1 MASCD
6 APGLMPIS
14 EAKAIIASQIT
25 SVLQN
30 TNSSKTT
37 TSNVNAD
44 EQCELQHLV
53 DRVLAQDVVSP
64 INVPAY
70 DNSAMDGYAFS
81 YDTAKS
87 NEPMTL
93 VGKSFAGDAF
103 KGAVQ
108 AGECVRIMTG
118 AELPQGVDTV
128 VMQEETSSAENKQAV
143 QISLLSPDKVEHG
156 ANIRRAGSD
165 IAKGEK
171 VFSKG
176 HKISPIDIGLL
187 ASLGVSEARVYPQIT
202 VAVFSTGD
210 ELLAPGQPARNDR
223 IFDSNRPML
232 VAMLQRLGAN
242 VIDMGIIPDD
252 KETIRRAFEEANQRA
267 DCVITSGGVSVGEA
281 DYTREVLE
289 EYGDIGFWKLAIK
302 PGKPLAFGR
311 LPNSFFFGLPG
322 NPVSAAVTLDQIA
335 APALRLLAGEVMANE
350 GSLDNTS
357 DTKPLILKAIATERI
372 RKRPGRTDYQR
383 LECYI
388 DDDGELKLRSAGSQS
403 SGVLSSFGRSNCY
416 AVLEQARGN
425 VEVGEAVDVLLFG
438 PLIK

>member
-6 APGLMPIS
+6 APGLMPIC

-25 SVLQN
+25 SVFKN
-30 TNSSKTT
+30 TNSSSTT
-37 TSNVNAD
+37 TSAED
-44 EQCELQHLV
+44 LGEPCKLQHLV

-70 DNSAMDGYAFS
+70 DNSAMDGYAFD
-81 YDTAKS
+81 YDSAQA
-87 NEPMTL
+87 NEALTL
-93 VGKSFAGDAF
+93 IGKSFAGDAF
-103 KGAVQ
+103 KGEVQ

-128 VMQEETSSAENKQAV
+128 VMQEATSSAENNQTV
-143 QISLLSPDKVEHG
+143 QINLLSPEKVSQG
-156 ANIRRAGSD
+156 ANIRRAGGD

-210 ELLAPGQPARNDR
+210 ELLAPGQPARDDR

-232 VAMLQRLGAN
+232 VAMLQRLGAK
-242 VIDMGIIPDD
+242 VIDMGIIPDN
-252 KETIRRAFEEANQRA
+252 KEAIRSAFEEANGNA

-335 APALRLLAGEVMANE
+335 APALRLLAGEVMASE
-350 GSLDNTS
+350 ESLDN
-357 DTKPLILKAIATERI
+357 DLGTKPLILKAIATESI

-383 LECYI
+383 LECFT
-388 DDDGELKLRSAGSQS
+388 DDEGELKLRTAGSQS

-425 VEVGEAVDVLLFG
+425 VEVGETVDVLLFG